1 MLLLT
6 ILFFHSFLCLP
17 IFIALPDFEGE
28 RNKVVAF
35 YLGAVGLSSLV
46 PIVLMTEGIA
56 LAIGFSTGVFLILTA
71 ITSFLRL
78 DLKTKEWIEYLI
90 SNKATKFYLDYQKNR
105 RGEVLQDY
113 DEIQTMINY
122 VVDNKLQKYQYATFI
137 AHLYYGYYKMLFD
150 KEMTRFYHSY
160 EDNELYVI
168 RRGLKMSALNPFDT
182 DKCST
187 NEVEIL
193 VTKYKTSID
202 IIRSMIG
209 KELSEETKQ
218 RIEDIW
224 QSFAEDLE
232 KGIEE
237 VQRVKEMIKKQ
248 EHEAY
253 ELEQKRLQ
261 ELLKN
266 EINWLRS
273 DK

>member
-6 ILFFHSFLCLP
+6 ILFCNLFIYSP
-17 IFIALPDFEGE
+17 IFLALPDFKNEE
-28 RNKVVAF
+28 RKVVGL
-35 YLGAVGLSSLV
+35 YLGASG
-46 PIVLMTEGIA
+46 
-56 LAIGFSTGVFLILTA
+56 LTA
-71 ITSFLRL
+71 LFTVLIFLNGISMIIGTIISATLLITAPVLFYNLE
-78 DLKTKEWIEYLI
+78 LKAKEWIKYFLGDK
-90 SNKATKFYLDYQKNR
+90 STKFYLDYQKNR

-113 DEIQTMINY
+113 DEIQTMISY

-150 KEMTRFYHSY
+150 KEKTRFYHSY
-160 EDNELYVI
+160 KDSELYIV
-168 RRGLKMSALNPFDT
+168 RKGLKISALNPFNT
-182 DKCST
+182 DKCGT
-187 NEVEIL
+187 DEIEIL

-209 KELSEETKQ
+209 KELNEETKQ

-237 VQRVKEMIKKQ
+237 VQKVKEMIKKQ

-253 ELEQKRLQ
+253 KLEQKRLQ
-261 ELLKN
+261 ELLEN

>member
-6 ILFFHSFLCLP
+6 ILFCILFIYLVLP
-17 IFIALPDFEGE
+17 AFKNEDRE
-28 RNKVVAF
+28 VAGL
-35 YLGAVGLSSLV
+35 YLGASGLITLLTVLIFLNGISMIIGAIISATLLITAPILFYSLELKV
-46 PIVLMTEGIA
+46 KNRIKYL
-56 LAIGFSTGVFLILTA
+56 LADEV
-71 ITSFLRL
+71 
-78 DLKTKEWIEYLI
+78 
-90 SNKATKFYLDYQKNR
+90 TKFYLDYQKNR

-113 DEIQTMINY
+113 DEIQTMISY
-122 VVDNKLQKYQYATFI
+122 VVDNKLQKHQYATFI

-182 DKCST
+182 HKCST

-209 KELSEETKQ
+209 KELNEETKQ

-224 QSFAEDLE
+224 QSFTEDLE

-237 VQRVKEMIKKQ
+237 VQKVKEMIKKQ

-261 ELLKN
+261 ELLEN